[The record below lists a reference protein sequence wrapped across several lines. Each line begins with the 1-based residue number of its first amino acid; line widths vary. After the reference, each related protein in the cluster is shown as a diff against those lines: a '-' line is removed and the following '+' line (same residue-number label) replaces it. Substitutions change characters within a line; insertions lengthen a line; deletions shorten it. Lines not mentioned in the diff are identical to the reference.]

1 MEIIS
6 ENVCKTYKVKQK
18 FLKHSKLDVVKNFN
32 YKIEQGEIIALLGI
46 DDSGKSTIV
55 KLLSGLELPTTG
67 KILVNG
73 KTDYKALKKNSVTL
87 SDFKRRKL
95 FYNESIYNNLVH
107 YGNKMKIANNDIE
120 KRIIELRDALELD
133 KIINKKVSDITDL
146 DLMKLNIAIC
156 MLNNPSI
163 IFFDEVLTKVDII
176 SKNSLLKLL
185 KRINKEFKTTIV
197 IASSNILDV
206 EKICKRITIL
216 KDGKIID
223 DDKYEVIK
231 EKYLSSK
238 NVAVTF
244 NKSFNIPKGNFEIL
258 ECSDYY
264 LRVKI
269 DFNKFDFASF
279 INQFDINTIIDINIS
294 PIALNTL

>member
-6 ENVCKTYKVKQK
+6 ENICKTYKVKEK
-18 FLKHSKLDVVKNFN
+18 FLKYNKLNVVKNFN

-55 KLLSGLELPTTG
+55 KLLSGLETPTSGRILING
-67 KILVNG
+67 KI
-73 KTDYKALKKNSVTL
+73 DYKALKRSSVIL
-87 SDFKRRKL
+87 SDFKKRKL
-95 FYNESIYNNLVH
+95 LSNGSIYNNLVH
-107 YGNKMKIANNDIE
+107 YGNKMRISNNDIE
-120 KRIIELRDALELD
+120 KRIVELRDVLELD
-133 KIINKKVSDITDL
+133 KIINKKVVDVTEM

-163 IFFDEVLTKVDII
+163 IYFDDVLTKVDAI

-244 NKSFNIPKGNFEIL
+244 NKSYNIPKGNFEIL
-258 ECSDYY
+258 ESSDYY

-269 DFNKFDFASF
+269 DFSKCDFASF